1 MMNRMNDIEKLRSS
15 LSKEV
20 KELKKE
26 IKTKASKE
34 AVIDGQQAFFE
45 DLNQVES
52 QADKKREKLI
62 IEEFKRVGDKLVA
75 ENARLE
81 DKLVALEKQLN
92 PNALKQ
98 MLDAKMDKEEFANFV
113 SILTEETIHPMQKEI
128 DKCKKDIVCI
138 EVSLVLTISKA

>member
-1 MMNRMNDIEKLRSS
+1 MNRMNDIEKLRSS

>member
-1 MMNRMNDIEKLRSS
+1 MNDIEKLRSS

>member
-138 EVSLVLTISKA
+138 EVSLL